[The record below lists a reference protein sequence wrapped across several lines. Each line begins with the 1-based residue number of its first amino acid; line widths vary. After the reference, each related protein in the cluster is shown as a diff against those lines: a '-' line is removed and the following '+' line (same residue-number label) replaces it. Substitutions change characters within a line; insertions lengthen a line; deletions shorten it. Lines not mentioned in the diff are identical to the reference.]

1 MTLPDR
7 PPLRLSLIPVPSQL
21 QANEYTQH
29 TVPQTD
35 AERTGSVVFRSIK
48 TLVEP
53 HDARLPESIRTQPPA
68 HSGGR
73 RKRGEGGGSAGP
85 PVTEAELWNDCDL
98 ARREGS
104 E

>member
-1 MTLPDR
+1 M
-7 PPLRLSLIPVPSQL
+7 
-21 QANEYTQH
+21 
-29 TVPQTD
+29 PQTD

-73 RKRGEGGGSAGP
+73 RKRGEGGGGGGSANP
-85 PVTEAELWNDCDL
+85 PVTEDQIWNDCDL
-98 ARREGS
+98 ARQGGS